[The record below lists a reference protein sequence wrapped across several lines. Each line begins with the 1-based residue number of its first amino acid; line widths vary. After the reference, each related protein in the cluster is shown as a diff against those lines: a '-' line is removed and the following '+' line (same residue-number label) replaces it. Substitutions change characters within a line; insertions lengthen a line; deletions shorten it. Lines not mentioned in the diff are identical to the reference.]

1 MGFEQQIPV
10 LAAFAMVALF
20 IGAAWLFFATLAARK
35 RQRLA
40 GRLGEPRETE
50 PEGGLLAARLRQA
63 RSGDLVQSF
72 RLLIE
77 RTGLEITPG
86 SALLEMFVAGLI
98 LAVVAFF
105 ARMESG
111 PLFAV
116 LAFLIGAAIPL
127 VFFLWKQRRYLQNLQ
142 AQLPDALFL
151 LARSLRAGR
160 PLDHAFQ
167 LVGEYGAKPLS
178 REFARMHQQ
187 LELGIPLDQVTHGA
201 ATRLGLVDF
210 NVFASVVSLH
220 RTTGGNL
227 PVLLDRLAIS
237 TRDRVQFEG
246 QYRATTVMGR
256 YSAGFIGFLACVIL
270 IYFFF
275 FQKELTVRFF
285 DTSVGYTGVYLFAT
299 AIGLELAGVLLLF
312 WLLKYEY

>member
-1 MGFEQQIPV
+1 M
-10 LAAFAMVALF
+10 F
-20 IGAAWLFFATLAARK
+20 IGRGLVVFRHAGGTK
-35 RQRLA
+35 RERSLA
-40 GRLGEPRETE
+40 GRLGEPLDPE
-50 PEGGLLAARLRQA
+50 PEGGLLAARLRESS
-63 RSGDLVQSF
+63 RSGLVQSF

-77 RTGLEITPG
+77 RTGLDTTPG
-86 SALLEMFVAGLI
+86 AALLEMIVAGLI
-98 LAVVAFF
+98 LAAVAFF
-105 ARMESG
+105 AQPQSG
-111 PLFAV
+111 PIFVV
-116 LAFLIGAAIPL
+116 LPFLVGASLPL
-127 VFFLWKQRRYLQNLQ
+127 GFFLWRQRRHLQFLQ

-160 PLDHAFQ
+160 PLEQTFQ

-201 ATRLGLVDF
+201 ANRLGLVDF

-220 RTTGGNL
+220 RATGGNL

-270 IYFFF
+270 VYFFF
-275 FQKELTVRFF
+275 FQKEWAVRFLRYECRLYWV
-285 DTSVGYTGVYLFAT
+285 DLFAT
-299 AIGLELAGVLLLF
+299 AIGLELAGSALLF
-312 WLLKYEY
+312 WLLRYEY